1 MALALAESVAE
12 RLEADALAE
21 EDWLADAEAEAEEEA
36 DEDAVEETEEET
48 VEEVCPPSLK
58 MRISLTLK

>member
-1 MALALAESVAE
+1 MALVLAESVAE

-36 DEDAVEETEEET
+36 DEDAVEEAEEET
-48 VEEVCPPSLK
+48 VEEV
-58 MRISLTLK
+58 